1 MKQKPQP
8 QQEQLMITV
17 PAQIRDKLRTIA
29 AQINFENTKEVTSA
43 SQVVRSILCE
53 YFKDEMQLGKQ

>member
-1 MKQKPQP
+1 MKKKPQP
-8 QQEQLMITV
+8 QEQLMVTV